1 VLLATLNALSY
12 LFSVPKVGRSDLTA
26 RLITIGY
33 SLEARL
39 KSLPK
44 GVGSGLAAGLGA
56 IRSDLQP
63 DPPILGLARQLDLQN
78 TKYIGL

>member
-1 VLLATLNALSY
+1 MLLATLNALSF
-12 LFSVPKVGRSDLTA
+12 LFSVPKVGRSGLTA